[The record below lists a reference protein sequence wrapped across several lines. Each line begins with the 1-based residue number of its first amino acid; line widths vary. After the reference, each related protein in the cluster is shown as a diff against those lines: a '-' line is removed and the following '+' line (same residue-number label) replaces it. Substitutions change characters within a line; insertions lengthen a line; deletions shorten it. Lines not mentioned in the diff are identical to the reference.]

1 MQSPTSS
8 INKLRNSLTSFY
20 VKSSCSNKTS
30 PIKEDPTILQNLLRM
45 QQKEIDRLEHQN
57 KNLQV
62 LTQHQ
67 CSILYQ
73 ERTLRTNSTKLQIHA
88 DLPQPLPN
96 ARNARRSTIKNV
108 LQAMKPPPRKM
119 VVSNK
124 LQMTNNECFKLSSIL
139 EATNTQA
146 KQLYHDDS
154 SIQLVKE
161 ILKDEDS
168 FIDIITTYPPQQ
180 VSIMYDKIKK
190 LINEHEQMFE
200 MILKFKQIID
210 NSFNLQNIKL
220 QLEALN
226 QLSQQCKNI
235 LECKNAQIIINNDE
249 TNKSYIQHV
258 YNNKQILNLKNAKF
272 DERFKNENFNQL
284 LAAPILD
291 NNRCLGVIVC
301 QDKSINFSNEDEI
314 LIQYICRQA
323 QYILNNQISNNKI
336 EIQLQKYQHALKS
349 LLLLQSI
356 DDLDTKLHFSQ
367 QRLCE
372 IMNKYYMG
380 SYSQQLDT
388 FYQQLLQS

>member
-1 MQSPTSS
+1 
-8 INKLRNSLTSFY
+8 
-20 VKSSCSNKTS
+20 
-30 PIKEDPTILQNLLRM
+30 M

-67 CSILYQ
+67 CSMLYQ
-73 ERTLRTNSTKLQIHA
+73 ERTLRTNSTKLQMHS
-88 DLPQPLPN
+88 DLPQQQLPN

-108 LQAMKPPPRKM
+108 LQAMKPPPRKI

-139 EATNTQA
+139 EATNQQA

-200 MILKFKQIID
+200 LILKFKSIID
-210 NSFNLQNIKL
+210 NSFSLQNIKL

-235 LECKNAQIIINNDE
+235 LECKNAQIITHTDE
-249 TNKSYIQHV
+249 TSKSYIQHV

-301 QDKSINFSNEDEI
+301 QDKSINFSDEDEI

-323 QYILNNQISNNKI
+323 QYILNNQKFNFRSINTLSKACYCCNKSM
-336 EIQLQKYQHALKS
+336 IQILNYTSQNRDFA
-349 LLLLQSI
+349 
-356 DDLDTKLHFSQ
+356 KL
-367 QRLCE
+367 
-372 IMNKYYMG
+372 
-380 SYSQQLDT
+380 
-388 FYQQLLQS
+388 